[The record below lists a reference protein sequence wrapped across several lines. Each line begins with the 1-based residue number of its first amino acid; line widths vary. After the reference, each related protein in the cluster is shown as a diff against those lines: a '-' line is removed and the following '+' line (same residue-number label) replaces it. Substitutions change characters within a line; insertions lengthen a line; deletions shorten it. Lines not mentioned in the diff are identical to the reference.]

1 MELQEQEEEGM
12 IGYGDFRGFHFD
24 NPKSKYRAL
33 ISRIKSGYV
42 SDPIMRGKMLNQT
55 GGRWSKFCCDTGCS
69 ANLMPAKM
77 AAKGGLKWRPLDP
90 DEPQYKSV
98 TNERLEIIGQTSCYV
113 KLKKVK
119 RPVKLDFLVCL
130 DEGDE
135 ALLCLD
141 TLKDLS
147 IVSQDFPCPMDDR
160 KRDYRARRVVTDDE
174 EEEEWQEQKNR

>member
-1 MELQEQEEEGM
+1 
-12 IGYGDFRGFHFD
+12 
-24 NPKSKYRAL
+24 
-33 ISRIKSGYV
+33 
-42 SDPIMRGKMLNQT
+42 
-55 GGRWSKFCCDTGCS
+55 
-69 ANLMPAKM
+69 MPAKM

-98 TNERLEIIGQTSCYV
+98 TNEKLEIIGQTSCYV
-113 KLKKVK
+113 KLEEVK

-147 IVSQDFPCPMDDR
+147 IVSQNFSTPMDQS
-160 KRDYRARRVVTDDE
+160 KRDYRARRVVTDYE
-174 EEEEWQEQKNR
+174 EEEE